1 MIVSDLNQDMFTRD
15 GPIRVVVA
23 LSDVVE
29 NATAGGRFTLAPLI
43 GPPQH
48 CSVLHRCL
56 TKLAPPRGRE
66 VTCQLNRRDS

>member
-43 GPPQH
+43 GPPNIAA
-48 CSVLHRCL
+48 CCTAALRNWRPLGEGKS
-56 TKLAPPRGRE
+56 LA
-66 VTCQLNRRDS
+66 S